1 MKKLFALLTALALML
16 SLASCGGQ
24 KSDPENDAE
33 NIQNEQ
39 TDSTEQEDTA
49 PEETTPEEGAPEETE
64 PGTDE
69 EAQMPEEQPDEQQ
82 PAPEEETPQAQE
94 GITLSRTD
102 FTLFTQGS
110 TYRLKVTGAKDSP
123 VFASSNPAV
132 ATVAED
138 GTVTA
143 VAPGTSQ
150 ITVTAGDHTAT
161 CVVRCRWENPAAEKP
176 EQKPEKPAD
185 NTSSNSVD
193 LQAFYDDMISTYE
206 FQALQAFSGEIL
218 DSYYPGMSDVD
229 TKQCLI
235 MGTMMSM
242 NNGEFCLVEVSN
254 SSDVETV
261 KSILQSRVDY
271 MAESGAWYPDPTEL
285 WTNSSRVVSN
295 GNYVMMVVHENCDDI
310 VDAFNEYCS

>member
-69 EAQMPEEQPDEQQ
+69 ERRCRRSSPMSSSPLRKRRCRRR
-82 PAPEEETPQAQE
+82 QE

-161 CVVRCRWENPAAEKP
+161 CVVRAAGRTPPLRSRSKSRRSPLIIPPAILWICRPFM
-176 EQKPEKPAD
+176 
-185 NTSSNSVD
+185 T
-193 LQAFYDDMISTYE
+193 T
-206 FQALQAFSGEIL
+206 
-218 DSYYPGMSDVD
+218 
-229 TKQCLI
+229 
-235 MGTMMSM
+235 
-242 NNGEFCLVEVSN
+242 
-254 SSDVETV
+254 
-261 KSILQSRVDY
+261 
-271 MAESGAWYPDPTEL
+271 
-285 WTNSSRVVSN
+285 
-295 GNYVMMVVHENCDDI
+295 
-310 VDAFNEYCS
+310 

>member
-64 PGTDE
+64 PETDGE
-69 EAQMPEEQPDEQQ
+69 QMPEEQPDEQ

-143 VAPGTSQ
+143 VG
-150 ITVTAGDHTAT
+150 AGYFSDHGYRRGSHRHL
-161 CVVRCRWENPAAEKP
+161 RCAAAAGRTPPPRSRSKSRRSPLIIPPA
-176 EQKPEKPAD
+176 
-185 NTSSNSVD
+185 
-193 LQAFYDDMISTYE
+193 
-206 FQALQAFSGEIL
+206 IL
-218 DSYYPGMSDVD
+218 WICRPFM
-229 TKQCLI
+229 T
-235 MGTMMSM
+235 T
-242 NNGEFCLVEVSN
+242 
-254 SSDVETV
+254 
-261 KSILQSRVDY
+261 
-271 MAESGAWYPDPTEL
+271 
-285 WTNSSRVVSN
+285 
-295 GNYVMMVVHENCDDI
+295 
-310 VDAFNEYCS
+310 

>member
-123 VFASSNPAV
+123 VFVSSNPAV

-143 VAPGTSQ
+143 VG
-150 ITVTAGDHTAT
+150 AGY
-161 CVVRCRWENPAAEKP
+161 
-176 EQKPEKPAD
+176 
-185 NTSSNSVD
+185 SSNHGYRRGSHRH
-193 LQAFYDDMISTYE
+193 LRC
-206 FQALQAFSGEIL
+206 ALPLGE
-218 DSYYPGMSDVD
+218 PRRREAGA
-229 TKQCLI
+229 KA
-235 MGTMMSM
+235 
-242 NNGEFCLVEVSN
+242 GEA
-254 SSDVETV
+254 
-261 KSILQSRVDY
+261 R
-271 MAESGAWYPDPTEL
+271 
-285 WTNSSRVVSN
+285 
-295 GNYVMMVVHENCDDI
+295 
-310 VDAFNEYCS
+310 